1 MERDLLQDSD
11 SVERPLPS
19 KGTGHVEVEKLQVIP
34 QINRPL
40 KNDTAVK
47 RQAAA
52 AFTARGWIHMSSG
65 LKVEKYPSANSSAE
79 DLMPDSDAAQ
89 TWGKF
94 RQDKFASSEAAI
106 GIVITR
112 WMPEATSAGVPVCKK
127 KLAPSK

>member
-1 MERDLLQDSD
+1 MKDGADLLQDND

-52 AFTARGWIHMSSG
+52 AFTARG
-65 LKVEKYPSANSSAE
+65 
-79 DLMPDSDAAQ
+79 
-89 TWGKF
+89 
-94 RQDKFASSEAAI
+94 
-106 GIVITR
+106 
-112 WMPEATSAGVPVCKK
+112 
-127 KLAPSK
+127 